1 MLLRVRCLTCSALI
15 SAETNCYFALPFLS
29 TFLNF
34 CTVVCVHCVLESGTI
49 VFVKE
54 KYMDNPKKIKTA
66 IQLQNITK
74 KFTES

>member
-34 CTVVCVHCVLESGTI
+34 CTVLCVLESGTI